1 MKIWLDIPLFLLLL
15 KISWTESQNQIEQN
29 HEFNQKDFIARD
41 GSFDISK
48 ITGWTSTDNVA
59 SFTVTVLASQ
69 LIVAAGW
76 LIFGKVSIFMKG
88 QSEDSRRTV
97 GGQSKESLRTVCG
110 QSEDSLRTV

>member
-1 MKIWLDIPLFLLLL
+1 MSVALAMKIWLDIPLFLLLL
-15 KISWTESQNQIEQN
+15 KISWTIATESQNQIDQN

-69 LIVAAGW
+69 VIVAAGW
-76 LIFGKVSIFMKG
+76 LIFGKVSIFIKG
-88 QSEDSRRTV
+88 S
-97 GGQSKESLRTVCG
+97 
-110 QSEDSLRTV
+110 